1 MLESSD
7 NFHPGLDED
16 TLRTVALVVCDPE
29 PWKQHSFTDEQF
41 AEVRGIVVHCL
52 QAVKLVRG
60 CEWMVEPLLEL
71 LKSVE
76 TKHWVNLL
84 FRGELL

>member
-1 MLESSD
+1 MLEPFKSTQKE
-7 NFHPGLDED
+7 LDED
-16 TLRTVALVVCDPE
+16 TLRTIALVVCDPE

-41 AEVRGIVVHCL
+41 AEVKGIVVHCL
-52 QAVKLVRG
+52 QAVELVPG